1 MKKFFICIII
11 LSMMFSNV
19 CFASQILENTTVEVE
34 SEVNQPDIND
44 LTIYSDC
51 ILMIEKETGDILYE
65 KNAYEKMYPAST
77 TKILSAII
85 VLESCD
91 LNEIATVS
99 STALNAVPA
108 TYTTSNIQV
117 RRKATC

>member
-117 RRKATC
+117 RRKATR

>member
-91 LNEIATVS
+91 LNEIPTVT

-117 RRKATC
+117 RRKATR

>member
-1 MKKFFICIII
+1 MKIKKISIFFILIICFSFSHCFGVGITVQSQSAI
-11 LSMMFSNV
+11 LIH
-19 CFASQILENTTVEVE
+19 A
-34 SEVNQPDIND
+34 D
-44 LTIYSDC
+44 
-51 ILMIEKETGDILYE
+51 TGKILYE
-65 KNAYEKMYPAST
+65 KNSNIPMYPAST

-117 RRKATC
+117 RRKATR